1 MFSEEITYRNLGGK
15 TNELMTNCLIHQM
28 KTSLCKFCHSALQQ
42 VKAKKKSPLLSTQ
55 TIHKYVS
62 QNHCLGLAKKT

>member
-15 TNELMTNCLIHQM
+15 TNELMANCLIHQM

-42 VKAKKKSPLLSTQ
+42 VKEKKKPPLLSTQ